1 MSMVGEKINFV
12 NLRRACQQ
20 MVRLIDEISDPATDS
35 SGARN
40 IGLDTL
46 ANEIRYELDGT
57 DSCVPSVRRRALEG
71 LNQR

>member
-46 ANEIRYELDGT
+46 ANEIRYELASHGWYATIGT
-57 DSCVPSVRRRALEG
+57 VRALEG